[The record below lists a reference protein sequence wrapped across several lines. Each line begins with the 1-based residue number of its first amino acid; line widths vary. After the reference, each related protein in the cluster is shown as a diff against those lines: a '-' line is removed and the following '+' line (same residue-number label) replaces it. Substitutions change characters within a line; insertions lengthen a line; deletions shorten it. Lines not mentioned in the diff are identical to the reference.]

1 MNMLDGFVVFDFNVG
16 SASAS
21 ITPNGVT
28 FNKSVVIKLG
38 FPKYAQLLINK
49 QLKQIAVR
57 ACEKDDEKAYEFYG
71 CSPDEKPVR
80 SVRWNHKDL
89 LNSLS
94 ELMDWDLKKVAHRV
108 EGKMLPEEN
117 VMLFDLTT
125 AKDL

>member
-1 MNMLDGFVVFDFNVG
+1 MNMLDGFEVFDFNVG
-16 SASAS
+16 AASAS

-38 FPKYAQLLINK
+38 CPKYAQLLINK

-57 ACEKDDEKAYEFYG
+57 VCDKEDAKAYEFY
-71 CSPDEKPVR
+71 SFPPEVRPVR

-94 ELMDWDLKKVAHRV
+94 ELMDWDLKKVTHRV
-108 EGKMLPEEN
+108 DGKLLPEEN
-117 VMLFDLTT
+117 AMLFDLTT

>member
-1 MNMLDGFVVFDFNVG
+1 MLDGFEVFDFNVG
-16 SASAS
+16 AASAS
-21 ITPNGVT
+21 ITPNGLT

-38 FPKYAQLLINK
+38 YPRYAQLLINNHS
-49 QLKQIAVR
+49 KQIAVR
-57 ACEKDDEKAYEFYG
+57 ACEKDDDKAYEFYG
-71 CSPDEKPVR
+71 CSPDEKPIR

-117 VMLFDLTT
+117 AMLFDLTT